1 MSFIWVPGT
10 ETRSR
15 TQLEDGGTIETADI
29 AGSLVADYAPPGIE
43 TAEILALNATVVT
56 SISGIVAPVG
66 GIGRRL
72 LLLNRGAIS
81 IGLLRNNVGSLASSR
96 ILMADASFDLA
107 AGAVV
112 ALHYK
117 PDDARWYL
125 EAPSASAAPP
135 GPTDLC
141 ITRTVSVDLTIV
153 TDTTCLQRRPLI
165 AAGVTVTILGTG
177 EWLIL

>member
-29 AGSLVADYAPPGIE
+29 TGSLVADYAPPGIE

-56 SISGIVAPVG
+56 SISGIVAPIG

-96 ILMADASFDLA
+96 ILMADATFDLA

-112 ALHYK
+112 AIHYK
-117 PDDARWYL
+117 PNDARWYL

-135 GPTDLC
+135 VTDLC
-141 ITRTVSVDLTIV
+141 ITRTVSANLSIAA
-153 TDTTCLQRRPLI
+153 DTTCLQRRPLI
-165 AAGVTVTILGTG
+165 AAGVSVTIGATG